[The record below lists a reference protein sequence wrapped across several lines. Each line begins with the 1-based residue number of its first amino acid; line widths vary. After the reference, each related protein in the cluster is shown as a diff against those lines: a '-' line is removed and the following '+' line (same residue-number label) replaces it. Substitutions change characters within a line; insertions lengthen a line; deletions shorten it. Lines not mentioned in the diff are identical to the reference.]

1 MNKLIKL
8 TLLAILTASVSAFA
22 AGTLSVGYQEKGI
35 EFGKVTD
42 AKGSAVTAVD
52 YSIGSFNVG
61 ASADTHLNG
70 VDSVELYKVKF
81 LGGYTFFS
89 TLADVKVGTEYSM
102 KNSPGKDSN
111 GHFRPFVSVGKGP
124 LSLTGRYDVESDL
137 SNLEAK
143 FSQAV
148 KFGKNCG
155 LTGAVFAGYTD
166 ANDVFPRTV
175 KEIKYTN
182 AYYGGSLDASW
193 KVLSAGFVVLQDGEL
208 NKTTVGL
215 RSAVTLKF

>member
-8 TLLAILTASVSAFA
+8 TLISVLAVASAFA
-22 AGTLSVGYQEKGI
+22 GGTVSVGYQEKGI
-35 EFGKVTD
+35 DFGKVTD
-42 AKGSAVTAVD
+42 TKGSAVTAVD

-61 ASADTHLNG
+61 ASADTHIEG
-70 VDSVELYKVKF
+70 VAGDLYEVTF

-89 TLADVKVGTEYSM
+89 TLADVKVGTEYMM
-102 KNSPGKDSN
+102 KNHPGKDSN
-111 GHFRPFVSVGKGP
+111 GHFRPFVAVGKGP
-124 LSLTGRYDVESDL
+124 VTLTGRYDVESDL
-137 SNLEAK
+137 SNVEAK
-143 FSQAV
+143 FAQTL

-166 ANDVFPRTV
+166 ANDALPRTV

-193 KVLSAGFVVLQDGEL
+193 KVLSAGFVVLQDGNL
-208 NKTTVGL
+208 DKTTVGL

>member
-22 AGTLSVGYQEKGI
+22 AGTLSVGYQEKEI
-35 EFGKVTD
+35 EFGKVTN

-61 ASADTHLNG
+61 ASANTHLNG
-70 VDSVELYKVKF
+70 IDSVELYKVKF

-124 LSLTGRYDVESDL
+124 LSVTGRYDVESDL

-148 KFGKNCG
+148 KFGKNYG

-175 KEIKYTN
+175 KQIKYTN

-193 KVLSAGFVVLQDGEL
+193 KMVSVGAIALQDGNL
-208 NKTTVGL
+208 GKATVGL
-215 RSAVTLKF
+215 RSFVTLKF

>member
-8 TLLAILTASVSAFA
+8 TLISVLAVASAFA
-22 AGTLSVGYQEKGI
+22 GGTVSVGYQEKGI
-35 EFGKVTD
+35 DFGKVTD
-42 AKGSAVTAVD
+42 TKGSAVTAVD

-61 ASADTHLNG
+61 ASADTHLG
-70 VDSVELYKVKF
+70 GIDSVKLYQVKF

-102 KNSPGKDSN
+102 LNNPGKDSN
-111 GHFRPFVSVGKGP
+111 GHFRPFVTVGKGP
-124 LSLTGRYDVESDL
+124 ATLTGRYDVESDL
-137 SNLEAK
+137 SNVEAK
-143 FSQAV
+143 FAQTT
-148 KFGKNCG
+148 KFAGNFG

-166 ANDVFPRTV
+166 ANDALPRTV

-182 AYYGGSLDASW
+182 AYYGGSVDASW
-193 KVLSAGFVVLQDGEL
+193 KVLSAGFVVLQDGNL
-208 NKTTVGL
+208 DKTTVGL

>member
-8 TLLAILTASVSAFA
+8 TLLAILTASASAFA
-22 AGTLSVGYQEKGI
+22 AGTLSVGYQEKEI

-61 ASADTHLNG
+61 ASANTHLNG

-102 KNSPGKDSN
+102 LNSPGKDSN
-111 GHFRPFVSVGKGP
+111 GHFRPFVAIGKGP
-124 LSLTGRYDVESDL
+124 LSVTGRYDVESDL

-148 KFGKNCG
+148 KFGKNYG

-166 ANDVFPRTV
+166 ANDAFPRTR

-182 AYYGGSLDASW
+182 VYYGGSLDASW
-193 KVLSAGFVVLQDGEL
+193 KMVSVGAIALQDGNL
-208 NKTTVGL
+208 GKATVGL
-215 RSAVTLKF
+215 RSFVTLKL

>member
-8 TLLAILTASVSAFA
+8 TLISVLAVASAFA
-22 AGTLSVGYQEKGI
+22 GGTVSVGYQEKGI
-35 EFGKVTD
+35 DFGKVTD

-61 ASADTHLNG
+61 ASADTHLG
-70 VDSVELYKVKF
+70 GIDAVKLYQVKF

-102 KNSPGKDSN
+102 LNSPGKDSN
-111 GHFRPFVSVGKGP
+111 GHFRPFVTVGKGP
-124 LSLTGRYDVESDL
+124 VALTGRYDVESDL
-137 SNLEAK
+137 SNVEAK
-143 FSQAV
+143 FAQTL

-166 ANDVFPRTV
+166 ANDALPRTV

-193 KVLSAGFVVLQDGEL
+193 KVLSAGFVVLQDGNL
-208 NKTTVGL
+208 DKTTVGL

>member
-8 TLLAILTASVSAFA
+8 TLISVLAVASAFA
-22 AGTLSVGYQEKGI
+22 GGTVSVGYQEKGI
-35 EFGKVTD
+35 DFGKVTD

-61 ASADTHLNG
+61 ASADTHLG
-70 VDSVELYKVKF
+70 GIDAVKLYQVKF

-102 KNSPGKDSN
+102 LNSPGKDSN
-111 GHFRPFVSVGKGP
+111 GHFRPFVAVGKGP
-124 LSLTGRYDVESDL
+124 VTLTGRYDVESDL
-137 SNLEAK
+137 SNVEAK
-143 FSQAV
+143 FAQTL

-166 ANDVFPRTV
+166 ANDALPRTV

-193 KVLSAGFVVLQDGEL
+193 KVLSAGFVVLQDGNL
-208 NKTTVGL
+208 DKTTVGL

>member
-8 TLLAILTASVSAFA
+8 TLISVLAVASAFA
-22 AGTLSVGYQEKGI
+22 GGTVSVGYQEKGI
-35 EFGKVTD
+35 DFGKVTD
-42 AKGSAVTAVD
+42 AKGSAVTAVG
-52 YSIGSFNVG
+52 YTLGSFDVG
-61 ASADTHLNG
+61 ASADTHIG
-70 VDSVELYKVKF
+70 GIDSTDLYKVKF

-102 KNSPGKDSN
+102 KNHPGKDSN
-111 GHFRPFVSVGKGP
+111 GHFRPFVAVGKGP
-124 LSLTGRYDVESDL
+124 ITLTGRYDVESDL
-137 SNLEAK
+137 SNVEAK
-143 FSQAV
+143 FAQTL

-166 ANDVFPRTV
+166 ANDALPRTV

-182 AYYGGSLDASW
+182 AYYGGSVDASW
-193 KVLSAGFVVLQDGEL
+193 KVLSAGFVVLQDGNL
-208 NKTTVGL
+208 DKTTVGL

>member
-8 TLLAILTASVSAFA
+8 TLISVLAVASAFA
-22 AGTLSVGYQEKGI
+22 GGTVSVGYQEKGI
-35 EFGKVTD
+35 DFGKVTD
-42 AKGSAVTAVD
+42 AKGSAVTAVG
-52 YSIGSFNVG
+52 YTLGSFEVG
-61 ASADTHLNG
+61 ASADTHIEG
-70 VDSVELYKVKF
+70 VAGDLYKVNF

-102 KNSPGKDSN
+102 KNHPGKDSN
-111 GHFRPFVSVGKGP
+111 GHFRPFVAVGKGP
-124 LSLTGRYDVESDL
+124 VTVTGRYDVESDL
-137 SNLEAK
+137 SNVEAK
-143 FSQAV
+143 FAQTL
-148 KFGKNCG
+148 KFGRNCG

-166 ANDVFPRTV
+166 ANDALPRTV

-193 KVLSAGFVVLQDGEL
+193 KVLSAGFVVLQDGNL
-208 NKTTVGL
+208 DKTTVGL

>member
-22 AGTLSVGYQEKGI
+22 AGTLSVGYQEKEI

-61 ASADTHLNG
+61 ASANTHLNG

-102 KNSPGKDSN
+102 LNSPGKDSN

-124 LSLTGRYDVESDL
+124 LSVTGRYDVESDL

-148 KFGKNCG
+148 KFSKNCG

-166 ANDVFPRTV
+166 ANDVFQRTV
-175 KEIKYTN
+175 KQIKYTN

-193 KVLSAGFVVLQDGEL
+193 KMVSVGAIALQDGNL
-208 NKTTVGL
+208 GKATVGL
-215 RSAVTLKF
+215 RSFVTLKF

>member
-8 TLLAILTASVSAFA
+8 TLISVLAVASAFA
-22 AGTLSVGYQEKGI
+22 GGTVSVGYQEKGI
-35 EFGKVTD
+35 DFGKVTD
-42 AKGSAVTAVD
+42 AKGSAVTAVG
-52 YSIGSFNVG
+52 YTLGSFEVG
-61 ASADTHLNG
+61 ASADTHIEG
-70 VDSVELYKVKF
+70 VAGDLYKVNF

-89 TLADVKVGTEYSM
+89 TLADVKVGTEYMM
-102 KNSPGKDSN
+102 KNHPGKDSN
-111 GHFRPFVSVGKGP
+111 GHFRPFVAVGKGP
-124 LSLTGRYDVESDL
+124 ITLTGRYDVESDL
-137 SNLEAK
+137 SNVEAK
-143 FSQAV
+143 FAQTL

-166 ANDVFPRTV
+166 ANDALPRTV

-193 KVLSAGFVVLQDGEL
+193 KVLSAGFVVLQDGNL
-208 NKTTVGL
+208 DKTTVGL

>member
-8 TLLAILTASVSAFA
+8 TLISVIAVASAFA
-22 AGTLSVGYQEKGI
+22 GGTVSVGYQEKGI
-35 EFGKVTD
+35 DFGKVTD

-61 ASADTHLNG
+61 ASADTHIEG
-70 VDSVELYKVKF
+70 VAGDLYQVKF

-102 KNSPGKDSN
+102 KNHPGKDSN
-111 GHFRPFVSVGKGP
+111 GHFRPFVAVGKGP
-124 LSLTGRYDVESDL
+124 VTLTGRYDVESDL
-137 SNLEAK
+137 SNVEAK
-143 FSQAV
+143 FAQTL

-166 ANDVFPRTV
+166 ANDALPRTV

-208 NKTTVGL
+208 DKTTVGL

>member
-8 TLLAILTASVSAFA
+8 TLISVLAVASAFA
-22 AGTLSVGYQEKGI
+22 GGTVSVGYQEKGI
-35 EFGKVTD
+35 DFGKVTD
-42 AKGSAVTAVD
+42 TKGSAVTAVD

-61 ASADTHLNG
+61 ASADTHIAGIDLA
-70 VDSVELYKVKF
+70 ELYRVKF

-89 TLADVKVGTEYSM
+89 TLADVKVGTEYMM
-102 KNSPGKDSN
+102 KNHPGKDSN
-111 GHFRPFVSVGKGP
+111 GHFRPFVAVGKGP
-124 LSLTGRYDVESDL
+124 VTVTGRYDVESDL
-137 SNLEAK
+137 SNVEAK
-143 FSQAV
+143 FAQTL

-155 LTGAVFAGYTD
+155 LKGALFAGYTD
-166 ANDVFPRTV
+166 ANDALPRTV

-193 KVLSAGFVVLQDGEL
+193 KVLSAGFVVLQDGNL
-208 NKTTVGL
+208 DKTTVGL

>member
-8 TLLAILTASVSAFA
+8 TLISVLAVASAFA
-22 AGTLSVGYQEKGI
+22 GGTVSVGYQEKGI
-35 EFGKVTD
+35 DFGKVTD
-42 AKGSAVTAVD
+42 TKGSAVTAVD

-61 ASADTHLNG
+61 ASADTHLG
-70 VDSVELYKVKF
+70 GIDAVKLYQVKF

-102 KNSPGKDSN
+102 LNSPGKDAN
-111 GHFRPFVSVGKGP
+111 GHFRPFVTVGKGP
-124 LSLTGRYDVESDL
+124 VTLTGRYDVESDL
-137 SNLEAK
+137 SNVEAK
-143 FSQAV
+143 FAQTL

-166 ANDVFPRTV
+166 ANDALPRTV

-182 AYYGGSLDASW
+182 AYYGGSVDASW
-193 KVLSAGFVVLQDGEL
+193 KVLSAGFVVLQDGNL
-208 NKTTVGL
+208 DKTTVGL

>member
-8 TLLAILTASVSAFA
+8 TLISVLAVASAFA
-22 AGTLSVGYQEKGI
+22 GGTVSVGYQEKGI
-35 EFGKVTD
+35 DFGKVTD
-42 AKGSAVTAVD
+42 TKGSAVTAVD

-61 ASADTHLNG
+61 ASADTHLG
-70 VDSVELYKVKF
+70 GIDAVKLYQVKF

-102 KNSPGKDSN
+102 LNNPGKDSN
-111 GHFRPFVSVGKGP
+111 GHFRPFVAVGKGP
-124 LSLTGRYDVESDL
+124 VTLTGRYDVESDL
-137 SNLEAK
+137 SNVEAK
-143 FSQAV
+143 FAQTL

-166 ANDVFPRTV
+166 ANDALPRTV

-193 KVLSAGFVVLQDGEL
+193 KIVSAGFVVLQDGNL
-208 NKTTVGL
+208 DKTTVGL